1 MPKKDLADYKKVKNT
16 PEKAEE
22 DVPENELRIGTQR
35 SLKKYISLA
44 IDLFND
50 EKGFKTVTLKG
61 RGQAVSNVVSIAEVV
76 KRRVKGLHQLTSMES
91 TEVVDEYEPIDASK
105 GLEKIQRTKY
115 ICGLSIVLSL
125 DELDKNDAG
134 YQEPLPEDAVVEE
147 DKELRKR
154 SSNRP
159 RRSATKSSSA
169 GRGGRGAASRGTG
182 RGGNAGR
189 GSRGGRGGRGATRG
203 YR

>member
-16 PEKAEE
+16 QEKAEE

-50 EKGFKTVTLKG
+50 EKEHRQVTLKG
-61 RGQAVSNVVSIAEVV
+61 RGQAVSNVVSVAEVV

-105 GLEKIQRTKY
+105 GLEKYVPRNIA
-115 ICGLSIVLSL
+115 SVLSFKKMSIL
-125 DELDKNDAG
+125 
-134 YQEPLPEDAVVEE
+134 
-147 DKELRKR
+147 
-154 SSNRP
+154 
-159 RRSATKSSSA
+159 
-169 GRGGRGAASRGTG
+169 
-182 RGGNAGR
+182 
-189 GSRGGRGGRGATRG
+189 
-203 YR
+203 